1 MRRTMDRQVG
11 RSSASVFTAWAP
23 PHRQLDGG
31 RSKHRHA
38 PARKGVFRKARG
50 SAFGKVIKNG
60 LAQSKAEKKHYTITL
75 NDAVP
80 FSVTCRSDKANRGK
94 RNGVRFGISPSGSAP
109 PEHRPAERRKTPVYP
124 AARTPPV
131 GLAYNRLPTQ
141 PASGVKVSMRR
152 LSPIAPQTWPAGH
165 VPGACG
171 TACSGKSPESGRPA
185 PCCSGN

>member
-1 MRRTMDRQVG
+1 MDRQVG
-11 RSSASVFTAWAP
+11 RSSASVFTAWAS

-60 LAQSKAEKKHYTITL
+60 LAQSKAEKHHYTITL

-94 RNGVRFGISPSGSAP
+94 RDGVRFGISPSGSAP
-109 PEHRPAERRKTPVYP
+109 PEHRPAERRKPPVYP

-131 GLAYNRLPTQ
+131 GLATGCQHDRLPALNSHEEAL
-141 PASGVKVSMRR
+141 PYCASNLASR
-152 LSPIAPQTWPAGH
+152 P
-165 VPGACG
+165 
-171 TACSGKSPESGRPA
+171 CSRSLRYSLLREIPRVRAASTLL
-185 PCCSGN
+185 